1 MVVHAEAFDGLGPID
16 TLIVPGGGPPTDP
29 AVPPDLIRQIVQA
42 APGVR
47 RICSVC
53 TGAFLL
59 AAAGLLKG
67 RRATTHWA
75 AADRLAK
82 EDCGAL
88 VDPEPIFIQD
98 GRIWTSAGV
107 TAGIDLAL
115 ALIEEDMGYATAMS
129 VARSMV
135 VYLRRPGNQSQY
147 SQVLSMQVASDR
159 TFARLHAWVR
169 EHLAE
174 DLSVEALAH
183 QVGMSTRPEP
193 GADGRG
199 VSDRG
204 RRSCAGK
211 GRSVAQTDR
220 ARLRLRRRADLA
232 PRLSATVRTRAAGLC
247 LRPAH
252 HRLIAG
258 PQLRG
263 PMLLRSPRPQS

>member
-1 MVVHAEAFDGLGPID
+1 
-16 TLIVPGGGPPTDP
+16 
-29 AVPPDLIRQIVQA
+29 
-42 APGVR
+42 VR

-183 QVGMSTRPEP
+183 QVGMSTRSLARHHKTRTGQSPARMVEAFRIEAAVHALEK
-193 GADGRG
+193 GDLSLKQIARDCGFGDERTLRRVFLRRFGRAPL
-199 VSDRG
+199 DYACG
-204 RRSCAGK
+204 RRTTA
-211 GRSVAQTDR
+211 
-220 ARLRLRRRADLA
+220 
-232 PRLSATVRTRAAGLC
+232 
-247 LRPAH
+247 
-252 HRLIAG
+252 
-258 PQLRG
+258 
-263 PMLLRSPRPQS
+263 